1 VSIEEGA
8 DNSLLITNDNGELEW
23 ATIEDIVQDA
33 ETVTLLEDN
42 GDGTYTYTSEDST
55 KTVIDV
61 PASVVEN
68 FETIVNDGPVEVNG
82 DTFNTVEVYIIQL
95 SVDVSNVE
103 RSDFI
108 TVTRSLPDA
117 LPILVSIEEGADN
130 SLLITNDN
138 GELEWATIEDIVQD
152 AETVTLLEDNG
163 DGTYT
168 YTSEDSTKTFIDVPA
183 SVVENFET
191 IVNDGPVTI
200 HGDTFN
206 TVEEYLSHVA
216 NESVT
221 LEGSDFITV
230 TGSGTDADPYVVSI
244 EEGAD
249 NSLLITNDNG
259 ELEWAT
265 IEGIVQGAETVTLLE
280 DNGDGTYTYTSED
293 STKTVIDVPA
303 SVVENFETI
312 VNDGPVEVN
321 GDTFNTVEE
330 YIIQLAEDVSN
341 VEGSDFITVTGSGTD
356 ADPYAVSIEEGAD
369 NSLLITN
376 DNGEL
381 EWATIEDIVQD
392 AETVTLLEDNG
403 DGTYT

>member
-1 VSIEEGA
+1 
-8 DNSLLITNDNGELEW
+8 
-23 ATIEDIVQDA
+23 
-33 ETVTLLEDN
+33 
-42 GDGTYTYTSEDST
+42 
-55 KTVIDV
+55 
-61 PASVVEN
+61 
-68 FETIVNDGPVEVNG
+68 
-82 DTFNTVEVYIIQL
+82 
-95 SVDVSNVE
+95 
-103 RSDFI
+103 
-108 TVTRSLPDA
+108 
-117 LPILVSIEEGADN
+117 
-130 SLLITNDN
+130 
-138 GELEWATIEDIVQD
+138 
-152 AETVTLLEDNG
+152 
-163 DGTYT
+163 
-168 YTSEDSTKTFIDVPA
+168 
-183 SVVENFET
+183 T

-200 HGDTFN
+200 NGDTFN

-221 LEGSDFITV
+221 LEGSDFINV

-265 IEGIVQGAETVTLLE
+265 IEDIVQDAETVTLLE

-403 DGTYT
+403 DGTYTYTSEDSTKTVIDVPASVVENFETIVNDGPVTIYGDTFNTVEEYLSHVANESVTL